1 MAKELLSLDNGTT
14 CSSWNYSDTRLATGS
29 VDGTLSIFDLR
40 DPTSS
45 SSSLR
50 STFKTKVN
58 LIFNY
63 FFLLIK
69 LSLLMNALILVN
81 VRLHKLFFSPYFKG
95 LFGLIRA
102 FLD

>member
-1 MAKELLSLDNGTT
+1 MAKELLSLDNGTI

-40 DPTSS
+40 DSTSS

-58 LIFNY
+58 LMFNFY
-63 FFLLIK
+63 FFVDKII
-69 LSLLMNALILVN
+69 LLMNALILVN
-81 VRLHKLFFSPYFKG
+81 VKLHKFLF
-95 LFGLIRA
+95 LILRV

>member
-58 LIFNY
+58 LMFNFY
-63 FFLLIK
+63 FFVDKIILLIV
-69 LSLLMNALILVN
+69 MNALILVN
-81 VRLHKLFFSPYFKG
+81 VRLHKFLFFI
-95 LFGLIRA
+95 LRV